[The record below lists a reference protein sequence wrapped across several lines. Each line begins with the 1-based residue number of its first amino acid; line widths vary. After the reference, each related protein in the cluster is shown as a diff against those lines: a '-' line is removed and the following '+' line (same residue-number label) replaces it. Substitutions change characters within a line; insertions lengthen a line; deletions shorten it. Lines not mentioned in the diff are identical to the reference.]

1 MKTLV
6 FSMLAMAAMVSCT
19 SESDPI
25 IDGPDAAKV
34 EIKATA
40 GILKVETK
48 APVTGNALTG
58 VQILRKD
65 GADAT
70 GTWETTP
77 IGVDIVNASTNIFAS
92 NPQYY
97 MLNKAKN
104 AYFIGFYPA
113 GTVAENTVTF
123 GTMTGKEDVLLS
135 SLVEAGNKS
144 AIKVATFD
152 FQHKLTLLKFTFIQ
166 GTGYPAGDVVK
177 SVTVKGAELPAS
189 INLSDGTI
197 TYTTSNA
204 TAGIPAFTSKSY
216 NIIEGEG
223 TGISDEDALMIEPD
237 KDLSL
242 EIVTN
247 NGTFTV
253 GKIKIGDNEGNKTVP
268 GSQYNVKLTFT
279 ATSINA
285 IATIASW
292 GTPLEGS
299 GTVQ

>member
-1 MKTLV
+1 MKALV

-65 GADAT
+65 GTDDT
-70 GTWETTP
+70 GAWGATP
-77 IGVDIVNASTNIFAS
+77 IVVNITDAATNIFTS
-92 NPQYY
+92 DPQYY
-97 MLNKAKN
+97 TPDDKN

-113 GTVAENTVTF
+113 GTVSGAIVTF
-123 GTMTGKEDVLLS
+123 NGTMTGKEDVLLS
-135 SLVEAGNKS
+135 GAVEAGKKS
-144 AIKVATFD
+144 AIKAATFD
-152 FQHKLTLLKFTFIQ
+152 FQHKLTLLKFTFIK
-166 GTGYPAGDVVK
+166 GAGYPAGDAVK

-204 TAGIPAFTSKSY
+204 TGISAFTSKNY
-216 NIIEGEG
+216 GIIDGEG
-223 TGISDEDALMIEPD
+223 TGISDEDALMIEPG

-253 GKIKIGDNEGNKTVP
+253 GKIKIGDNDENKTVS

-279 ATSINA
+279 ATAINA
-285 IATIASW
+285 TATIASW